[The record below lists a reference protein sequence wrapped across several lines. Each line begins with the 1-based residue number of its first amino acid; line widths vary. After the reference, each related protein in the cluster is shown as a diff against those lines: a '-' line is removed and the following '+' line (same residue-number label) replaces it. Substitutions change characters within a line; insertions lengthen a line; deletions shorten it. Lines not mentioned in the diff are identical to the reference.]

1 VSIPLVILAAG
12 LSTRYGRLKQLD
24 PLGPNGETIVD
35 YNVFDAL
42 RAGFDRIVMIVRP
55 EIEEAIR
62 KHAETTYGDAIEVSY
77 VSQLLEEL
85 PEGFRAPPDRASPWG
100 TGHAVLC
107 ATGSTQGPFGVC
119 NADDHYGPG
128 AFSLLY
134 KHLSA
139 EPQAT
144 DAAIIGYT
152 LGDTLSGSGGVSR
165 AVCILQK
172 EGLLSQ
178 ISEVRQIR
186 RADGW
191 ITGTSLAGDPLE
203 FTGNEIVSMNLWG
216 FTQPVVER
224 MRRQFKRFL
233 GTWGADTRQEFLLS
247 MAVSGQI
254 QVGATTAAVLQ
265 SEDDWFGVTH
275 ADDRDAAR
283 DILSRLVSQGSYP
296 ESLADAFA
304 GTS

>member
-1 VSIPLVILAAG
+1 LSIPLVILAAG

-35 YNVFDAL
+35 YNVFDAV
-42 RAGFDRIVMIVRP
+42 RAGFDRVIMITRP
-55 EIEEAIR
+55 EIEEALR
-62 KHAETTYGDAIEVSY
+62 EHADSMYGGTLEVSY
-77 VSQLLEEL
+77 VHQTLDQL
-85 PEGFRAPPDRASPWG
+85 PEGFRAPPDRVRPWG

-107 ATGSTQGPFGVC
+107 AAAQTDGPFAVC

-128 AFSLLY
+128 AFASLFE
-134 KHLSA
+134 HLSA
-139 EPQAT
+139 EPQIT

-152 LGDTLSGSGGVSR
+152 LDETLSGSGGVAR
-165 AVCILQK
+165 AVCVLQH

-186 RADGW
+186 RVDSW

-216 FTQPVVER
+216 FTQPVAER
-224 MRRQFKRFL
+224 MARQFKRFL
-233 GTWGADTRQEFLLS
+233 GTWAADTRQEFFLS

-254 QVGATTAAVLQ
+254 QVGATSVAVLQ
-265 SEDDWFGVTH
+265 AEDDWFGVTH
-275 ADDRDAAR
+275 ADDREAAR
-283 DILSRLVSQGSYP
+283 QTLSRFVSEGSYP
-296 ESLADAFA
+296 DSLAAAFA
-304 GTS
+304 ALS